1 MTTEFLII
9 FLLEFDQNFL
19 LDMNRWPWNSDEILE
34 NDSKS
39 LTNILIRILD
49 NHEIFKDF
57 DQNYLQEIVDHGIL
71 ILDFKD
77 FDQNS
82 GSQP

>member
-19 LDMNRWPWNSDEILE
+19 LDMNIWPWNSCEILE
-34 NDSKS
+34 NDRKS
-39 LTNILIRILD
+39 LTNILIRLLD
-49 NHEIFKDF
+49 NHEMFKDF
-57 DQNYLQEIVDHGIL
+57 DENYLQEIVDHRIL

-82 GSQP
+82 GVQP

>member
-1 MTTEFLII
+1 MTTEFLIR

-19 LDMNRWPWNSDEILE
+19 LDMNRWPWNSYEILE
-34 NDSKS
+34 NDRKS
-39 LTNILIRILD
+39 LTNILIRLLD

-57 DQNYLQEIVDHGIL
+57 DQNYLQEIVDHRIL

-82 GSQP
+82 GVQP